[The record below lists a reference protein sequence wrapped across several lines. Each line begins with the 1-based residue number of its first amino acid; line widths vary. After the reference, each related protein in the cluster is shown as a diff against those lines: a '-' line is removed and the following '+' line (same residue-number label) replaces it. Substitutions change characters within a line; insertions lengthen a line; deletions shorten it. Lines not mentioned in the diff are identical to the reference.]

1 MGNQKLLAD
10 KNRSRPFS
18 FSSCVETKFI
28 KFAGHDQ
35 CQMITKRAHIIII
48 IIIAQANEVLF
59 HFSLSGLPLC

>member
-1 MGNQKLLAD
+1 MGNQKLLAY
-10 KNRSRPFS
+10 KNRSRP